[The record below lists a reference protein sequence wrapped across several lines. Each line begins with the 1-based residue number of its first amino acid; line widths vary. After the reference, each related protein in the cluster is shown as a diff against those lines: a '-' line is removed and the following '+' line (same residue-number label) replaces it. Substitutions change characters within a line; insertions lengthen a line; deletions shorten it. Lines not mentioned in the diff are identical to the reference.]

1 MDATQEGGKAMAILP
16 KHTDQYSN
24 YDPSQDLTKEQ
35 LQRFTQTAN
44 YAQHKREELQESQP
58 SFIQHAKRTALK
70 PVVKPKPDKPNTVR
84 YAVWVTV
91 FGIVGLWTMYMM
103 GSN

>member
-1 MDATQEGGKAMAILP
+1 MGGITMSIQP

-44 YAQHKREELQESQP
+44 TAQHKREEMHEDAPGIVQ
-58 SFIQHAKRTALK
+58 FAKRTALK

-84 YAVWVTV
+84 YAAWMTV
-91 FGIVGLWTMYMM
+91 FGAASLWLMYMF
-103 GSN
+103 G